1 MRACE
6 QVSHFKLN
14 EQCFIDTMQ
23 HKTSKFKQKVSKNL
37 KDEERKVFKEFK

>member
-1 MRACE
+1 
-6 QVSHFKLN
+6 
-14 EQCFIDTMQ
+14 MQ